1 MTGERREF
9 QERYAN
15 NENEYPDSNQKLESN
30 MIAEKLLTEHRKE
43 NQDWDYTNVANDY
56 FTQRLLKEF
65 NLRNPKILRELTA
78 PIEPQADF
86 NRAPLLD
93 IENTSGAPVEYRNL
107 NYMFREAMTAYTDT
121 MSDAEEQPRENL
133 SYQFAQ
139 LLTHPVSMASEETG
153 IHELIDRTKHAQDN
167 LATRLY
173 TQEPQTIVQAV
184 QEPDAIRR
192 EIRETR
198 G

>member
-78 PIEPQADF
+78 PMEPQADF

-107 NYMFREAMTAYTDT
+107 NNMFREAMTAYTDT

-139 LLTHPVSMASEETG
+139 LITHPVSMASEETG
-153 IHELIDRTKHAQDN
+153 IHELIDRTQHAQDN
-167 LATRLY
+167 LATGLY
-173 TQEPQTIVQAV
+173 AQETQTIVQAV
-184 QEPDAIRR
+184 QELDTIRR

>member
-1 MTGERREF
+1 MTSARNEFRES
-9 QERYAN
+9 YA
-15 NENEYPDSNQKLESN
+15 EKHDDHSDTTHQLESN
-30 MIAEKLLTEHRKE
+30 MIAEKLLTEHKKE
-43 NQDWDYTNVANDY
+43 KPDWDYTNVANDY

-65 NLRNPKILRELTA
+65 NLTDPKILRELAA
-78 PIEPQADF
+78 PMEPQADF
-86 NRAPLLD
+86 DRAPLLD
-93 IENTSGAPVEYRNL
+93 IENTSGAPVQYRNL
-107 NYMFREAMTAYTDT
+107 NDIFREAMTAYTDT

-153 IHELIDRTKHAQDN
+153 IHELIDRTQHAQDN
-167 LATRLY
+167 LATGLY
-173 TQEPQTIVQAV
+173 AQETQTIVQAV
-184 QEPDAIRR
+184 QELDTIRR

>member
-1 MTGERREF
+1 MTGERKEF

-65 NLRNPKILRELTA
+65 SLRDTKILKELTA
-78 PIEPQADF
+78 PMEPQADF
-86 NRAPLLD
+86 DRAPLLD
-93 IENTSGAPVEYRNL
+93 IDPTSGAPAEYRNL
-107 NYMFREAMTAYTDT
+107 NDMFREAMSAYTDT

-139 LLTHPVSMASEETG
+139 LLTHPVSMASQETG
-153 IHELIDRTKHAQDN
+153 IHQLIDRTQHAQDN
-167 LATRLY
+167 LATGLY
-173 TQEPQTIVQAV
+173 TQETQTIVQAV
-184 QEPDAIRR
+184 QELDTIRR